1 MEALYPFHKI
11 KEIYMNDNTIKKLII
26 IIFLISA
33 ISIVIFNFIISPNID
48 IK

>member
-1 MEALYPFHKI
+1 
-11 KEIYMNDNTIKKLII
+11 MNDNTIKKLLI